1 MIKHL
6 EVTTTGDHTSLIA
19 IMAIFT
25 MLNINYNENSLQYIH
40 YDEKSDTTLMII
52 ESLLE
57 EWHLLPFVHTPICTR
72 STRWCRD

>member
-1 MIKHL
+1 MIMTMKEGISMIKHL

-57 EWHLLPFVHTPICTR
+57 E
-72 STRWCRD
+72 